1 MRLLSL
7 REAGRPS
14 HVNGITVNKSFQ
26 LVEGAA
32 EGAFHFEEIYPAV
45 DCGRFPVKRIAGER
59 VEVWA
64 DIYRDGFGLI
74 KANLAWRRESEP
86 EWQSAPMTH
95 HDDDRWVGSFVP
107 TTPGRYVYAVEAW
120 TDEFA
125 TWRDAFARKHESGA
139 DTTVDAIA
147 GAGML
152 TKARAGGPDATAV
165 ILRQCET
172 FLQTGDVAALL
183 TDELKDAMAESQFRA
198 DLSRSPLFPLVV
210 DRPRAGFGAWYEMM
224 PRSQGAVGGGH
235 ATLKDCTARL
245 ADIAAMGFDVICLPP
260 IHPIGW
266 THRKGRNG
274 TLPAMDGDPG
284 SPYAIG
290 AARGGHDAVHPELG
304 TLDDF
309 RDFVAAC
316 AERNLDVALTFA
328 AQCSPDHL
336 WVRQH
341 PQWFRRRPDG
351 SLCQAENPSETCDD
365 IVVFDF
371 ACDDSAALW
380 DALRDVVL
388 FWVEQGVKIFRADNP
403 QSRPLPFWEWL
414 IREVK
419 RRDPN
424 VIFLAEAFA
433 RPKLMKGLAKLGF
446 SQSYTYFTSRTT
458 KDELMHYLGEL
469 TCYPTREYFR
479 PNFFTNTT
487 DILPHHLQ
495 GGEAW
500 MFKSRAALAAMLS
513 SCYGIYNGFELLEH
527 DALPASEEYR
537 GSDKFEIKPR
547 DWDRAGNIKPYLGL
561 INRIRRDNPSL
572 QQTANLRF
580 ITIDDGNVIAFV
592 KQSADLT
599 NAVAVVIALS
609 RDVHDV
615 WLPIGDTKLEV
626 GGERRH
632 VAAVENLVSGARTV
646 LDWGG
651 LSVRIEPDRDPAV
664 FLRCLA

>member
-1 MRLLSL
+1 VRLLSFK
-7 REAGRPS
+7 EAGQPS
-14 HVNGITVNKSFQ
+14 YVNGITVNKSFQ

-32 EGAFHFEEIYPAV
+32 GGAFHFEDIYPAV
-45 DCGRFPVKRIAGER
+45 DCSRFPVKRITGEA

-64 DIYRDGFGLI
+64 DIYRDGYGI
-74 KANLAWRRESEP
+74 TKASLVWRRDGER
-86 EWQSAPMTH
+86 EWRSAPMTL
-95 HDDDRWVGSFVP
+95 HDDDRWVGSFAP
-107 TTPGRYVYAVEAW
+107 EAPGRYAYAVEAW
-120 TDEFA
+120 SDEFA
-125 TWRDAFARKHESGA
+125 TWRCAFVRKHEAGA
-139 DTTVDAIA
+139 DTAVDAIE

-152 TKARAGGPDATAV
+152 TKARAGGPHATAV

-183 TDELKDAMAESQFRA
+183 TEELKDAMAEGQFRS
-198 DLSRSPLFPLVV
+198 DLSRSQLFPLVV
-210 DRPRAGFGAWYEMM
+210 DRARAGFGAWYEMM
-224 PRSQGAVGGGH
+224 PRSQGGAAGKY
-235 ATLKDCTARL
+235 ATFKDCTERL

-266 THRKGRNG
+266 THRKGRDN

-309 RDFVAAC
+309 RDFIAAC
-316 AERNLDVALTFA
+316 AEHNLEVALTFA
-328 AQCSPDHL
+328 AQCSPDHP
-336 WVRQH
+336 WVREH
-341 PQWFRRRPDG
+341 PQWFKRRPDG
-351 SLCQAENPSETCDD
+351 SLYPAENPSETCED

-371 ACDDSAALW
+371 ACEDSAKLW
-380 DALRDVVL
+380 NALRDVVL
-388 FWVEQGVKIFRADNP
+388 FWVEQGVKMFRADNP
-403 QSRPLPFWEWL
+403 QTRPLPFWEWL
-414 IREVK
+414 IQEVK
-419 RRDPN
+419 RRDPD

-446 SQSYTYFTSRTT
+446 SQSYTSFTSCTS
-458 KDELMHYLGEL
+458 KQELAHYLGEL

-487 DILPHHLQ
+487 DILPRHLQ
-495 GGEAW
+495 SGEAW

-513 SCYGIYNGFELLEH
+513 AAYGIYNGFELLEH
-527 DALPASEEYR
+527 EALPGSEEYR
-537 GSDKFEIKPR
+537 NSDKFEIKPR
-547 DWDRAGNIKPYLGL
+547 DWDGGGNIKSYLGL
-561 INRIRRDNPSL
+561 INRIRRENAGL
-572 QQTANLRF
+572 QQTATLRF
-580 ITIDDGNVIAFV
+580 IAIDDGNVIGFV

-599 NAVAVVIALS
+599 NAVAIVIALS
-609 RDVHDV
+609 RDVRDI
-615 WLPIGDTKLEV
+615 WLPIGDTKIDV

>member
-1 MRLLSL
+1 M
-7 REAGRPS
+7 
-14 HVNGITVNKSFQ
+14 NKSFQ

-32 EGAFHFEEIYPAV
+32 GGAFHFEEIYPAV

-64 DIYRDGFGLI
+64 DIYRDGLGI
-74 KANLAWRRESEP
+74 SKARLVWRREDEP
-86 EWQSAPMTH
+86 EWRSAPMTH
-95 HDDDRWVGSFVP
+95 HSDDRWVGSFVAGA
-107 TTPGRYVYAVEAW
+107 PGRYAYAVEAW

-125 TWRDAFARKHESGA
+125 TWREAFARKHDTGA
-139 DTTVDAIA
+139 DMTVEAIE

-172 FLQTGDVAALL
+172 FLQTGDVTALL
-183 TDELKDAMAESQFRA
+183 TDELKDAMAESQFRP
-198 DLSRSPLFPLVV
+198 DLSRSQLFPLVV
-210 DRPRAGFGAWYEMM
+210 DRTRAGFSAWYEMM
-224 PRSQGAVGGGH
+224 PRSQGAVGH
-235 ATLKDCTARL
+235 ATFKDCTTRL
-245 ADIAAMGFDVICLPP
+245 ADIAAMGFDVVCLPP

-274 TLPAMDGDPG
+274 SVPAMDGDPG

-290 AARGGHDAVHPELG
+290 AAAGGHDATHPELG
-304 TLDDF
+304 TLNDF

-316 AERNLDVALTFA
+316 TERKVEVALTFA
-328 AQCSPDHL
+328 AQCSPDHP

-341 PQWFRRRPDG
+341 PHWFKRRPDG
-351 SLCQAENPSETCDD
+351 SLYPAENPSEICDD
-365 IVVFDF
+365 IVMFDF
-371 ACDDSAALW
+371 ACEDSAALW
-380 DALRDVVL
+380 NALRDVVL

-403 QSRPLPFWEWL
+403 QARPLPFWEWL
-414 IREVK
+414 IQEVK
-419 RRDPN
+419 RHDPE
-424 VIFLAEAFA
+424 VIFLSEAFA

-446 SQSYTYFTSRTT
+446 SQSYTYFTACVT
-458 KDELMHYLGEL
+458 KPELQHYLGEL

-479 PNFFTNTT
+479 ANFFTNTT

-495 GGEAW
+495 GGERW
-500 MFKSRAALAAMLS
+500 MFKSRAALAATLS
-513 SCYGIYNGFELLEH
+513 AAYGIYNGFELLEH
-527 DALPASEEYR
+527 EALPGSEEYR
-537 GSDKFEIKPR
+537 NSDKFEIKSR
-547 DWDRAGNIKPYLGL
+547 DWDRGGNIKPYLGL
-561 INRIRRDNPSL
+561 INRIRRENAGL

-580 ITIDDGNVIAFV
+580 IPVDDANVIAFV
-592 KQSADLT
+592 KQSADLS

-609 RDVHDV
+609 RDVHEV
-615 WLPIGDTKLEV
+615 WLPIGDTKIDV

-632 VAAVENLVSGARTV
+632 VAAVENLVSGVRTV

-651 LSVRIEPDRDPAV
+651 LSVRIEPEHDPAV

>member
-1 MRLLSL
+1 M
-7 REAGRPS
+7 
-14 HVNGITVNKSFQ
+14 NKSFQ

-32 EGAFHFEEIYPAV
+32 GGAFHFEEIYPAV

-64 DIYRDGFGLI
+64 DVYRDGFGVI
-74 KANLAWRRESEP
+74 KVRLVWRRDGER
-86 EWQSAPMTH
+86 EWHSAPMTH
-95 HDDDRWVGSFVP
+95 HADDRWVGSFV
-107 TTPGRYVYAVEAW
+107 TGAPGRYTYAIEAW
-120 TDEFA
+120 TDAFA
-125 TWRDAFARKHESGA
+125 TWREAFARKHQTGA
-139 DTTVDAIA
+139 DTTVEAIE

-172 FLQTGDVAALL
+172 FLQTGDVTALL
-183 TDELKDAMAESQFRA
+183 TDDLNEAMAESQFRP
-198 DLSRSPLFPLVV
+198 DLSRSQLFPLVV
-210 DRPRAGFGAWYEMM
+210 DRPRAGFSAWYEMM
-224 PRSQGAVGGGH
+224 PRSQGARAAKH
-235 ATLKDCTARL
+235 ATFQDCTARL

-274 TLPAMDGDPG
+274 SLPAMDDDPG

-290 AARGGHDAVHPELG
+290 AAAGGHEAVHPELG
-304 TLDDF
+304 TLSDF

-316 AERNLDVALTFA
+316 AEHNLEVALTFA
-328 AQCSPDHL
+328 AQCSPDHP

-341 PQWFRRRPDG
+341 PRWFKRKPDG
-351 SLCQAENPSETCDD
+351 SLYPAENPSEICDD

-380 DALRDVVL
+380 NALRDVML
-388 FWVEQGVKIFRADNP
+388 FWVEQGVRIFRVDNP
-403 QSRPLPFWEWL
+403 QATPLPFWEWL
-414 IREVK
+414 IQEVQ
-419 RRDPN
+419 RRDPD
-424 VIFLAEAFA
+424 VIFLCEAFA

-446 SQSYTYFTSRTT
+446 SQSYTYFTSCVS
-458 KDELMHYLGEL
+458 KGELQHYLGEL

-487 DILPHHLQ
+487 DILPRHLQ

-500 MFKSRAALAAMLS
+500 MFKSRAALASMLS
-513 SCYGIYNGFELLEH
+513 AAYGIYNGFELLEH
-527 DALPASEEYR
+527 EALPGSEEYR
-537 GSDKFEIKPR
+537 NSDKFEIKPR
-547 DWDRAGNIKPYLGL
+547 DWDGASNIKPYLGL
-561 INRIRRDNPSL
+561 LNRIRRENTAL

-580 ITIDDGNVIAFV
+580 IAVDDGNVIAFV

-599 NAVAVVIALS
+599 NAVAVVVALC
-609 RDVHDV
+609 RDVHDF
-615 WLPIGDTKLEV
+615 WLPIGDTKMDI

-632 VAAVENLVSGARTV
+632 VAAVENLVSGVRTV

-651 LSVRIEPDRDPAV
+651 LSVRIEPDRYPAV